1 MNSAQ
6 SQSEHHTERSALN
19 HGSSDPKI
27 LETSA
32 PDLSF
37 LRHYWVKVFSLTAAG
52 LISLTLFDKQVIWGA
67 VLGQL
72 TFKMSENKVIQRKEI
87 LTYPLGLL

>member
-6 SQSEHHTERSALN
+6 SQLEHHTERSALN
-19 HGSSDPKI
+19 HVSSDPKI

-37 LRHYWVKVFSLTAAG
+37 LRHYWVKVFSLNAAG
-52 LISLTLFDKQVIWGA
+52 LINLILFDKQVIWGA

-72 TFKMSENKVIQRKEI
+72 TFKMSENKVLYKEKKF
-87 LTYPLGLL
+87 